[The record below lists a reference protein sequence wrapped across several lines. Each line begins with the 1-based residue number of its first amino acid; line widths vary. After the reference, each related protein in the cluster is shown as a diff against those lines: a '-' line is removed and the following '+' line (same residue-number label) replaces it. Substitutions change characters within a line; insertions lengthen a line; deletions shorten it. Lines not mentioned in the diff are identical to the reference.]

1 MDEERRP
8 MRKDISP
15 EMYNY
20 NKFPGPQFVA
30 VSDRVKSDDIELL
43 ILANEKDAFNAT
55 VFSQRFSEILLKYD
69 YIVGDL
75 GNEQLRLKG
84 FYKDDRD
91 VKKANRISR
100 LDDYLKEYCN
110 FGCAYFVLE
119 NKEPRA
125 VKSEEEKQTRR
136 HKSQKRSS
144 GKKKS
149 DRSGNQ
155 HFTSQKRKENK
166 GRSDRHQKHEQ
177 QKEI

>member
-1 MDEERRP
+1 

-30 VSDRVKSDDIELL
+30 FSDRVKSDDIELL
-43 ILANEKDAFNAT
+43 ILENEKNAFDAT

-69 YIVGDL
+69 YIVGDW

-91 VKKANRISR
+91 VKKTNRISR
-100 LDDYLKEYCN
+100 LDDYIKEYCN

-119 NKEPRA
+119 NLEPRR
-125 VKSEEEKQTRR
+125 VKSLQT
-136 HKSQKRSS
+136 
-144 GKKKS
+144 
-149 DRSGNQ
+149 
-155 HFTSQKRKENK
+155 
-166 GRSDRHQKHEQ
+166 
-177 QKEI
+177 

>member
-1 MDEERRP
+1 

-119 NKEPRA
+119 NKQDIINHKNVRLVRKNLTVQEINILPA
-125 VKSEEEKQTRR
+125 KNVKKTKVVQTVI
-136 HKSQKRSS
+136 KNMNS
-144 GKKKS
+144 KKKFN
-149 DRSGNQ
+149 R
-155 HFTSQKRKENK
+155 QKQFVIRRKEK
-166 GRSDRHQKHEQ
+166 
-177 QKEI
+177 